1 MKHIFDSIIKRGYWN
16 YGNTVCGG
24 GSTLE
29 YTEALRNALPGFLAK
44 HNITSMLDAPCGDY
58 SWMQL
63 VKFPA
68 GFRYI
73 GGDIV
78 DSLIENNLRDHPS
91 MEFLNF
97 DLTTTPM
104 QDVDLLFCRDCL
116 FHFSYN
122 DIMLVFENIARSN
135 IKYILTT
142 SYYPEYY
149 SNKDINTGD
158 FRPIS
163 LLEMPYNLPDPID
176 SIDDWI
182 PGLDA
187 RRLCLWSIET
197 IKQRVETL

>member
-1 MKHIFDSIIKRGYWN
+1 MKHIFDSIIKRGYWK

-29 YTEALRNALPGFLAK
+29 YTEPLRNTLPGFLTK

-63 VKFPA
+63 VKFPE
-68 GFRYI
+68 GFRYT

-78 DSLIENNLRDHPS
+78 DSLIKNNLRDHPS
-91 MEFLNF
+91 IEFLNF
-97 DLTTTPM
+97 DLTTTPIP
-104 QDVDLLFCRDCL
+104 DVDLLFCRDCL
-116 FHFSYN
+116 FHLSYN
-122 DIMLVFENIARSN
+122 DIMQVLTNIARSN
-135 IKYILTT
+135 VKYILTT
-142 SYYPEYY
+142 SYYSEYY
-149 SNKDINTGD
+149 SNKDIVTGD

-182 PGLDA
+182 PDHPA
-187 RRLCLWSIET
+187 RRLCLWAIET
-197 IKQRVETL
+197 IRQRVNTL

>member
-68 GFRYI
+68 EFRYI

>member
-1 MKHIFDSIIKRGYWN
+1 MKHIFDNIIKRGYWK

-29 YTEALRNALPGFLAK
+29 YTEPLRNALPEFLTK

-68 GFRYI
+68 GFKYI

-78 DSLIENNLRDHPS
+78 DSLIENNLQDHPG
-91 MEFLNF
+91 MKFLNF

-104 QDVDLLFCRDCL
+104 PDVDLLFCRDCL
-116 FHFSYN
+116 FHLSHN

-142 SYYPEYY
+142 SYYLEYY
-149 SNKDINTGD
+149 SNKDIDTGD

-176 SIDDWI
+176 AIDDWI
-182 PGLDA
+182 PGQTA
-187 RRLCLWSIET
+187 RRLCLWSTET
-197 IKQRVETL
+197 IKQRVNMI